1 MQINKPINITLRLII
16 PILHQH
22 SRKLILRSI
31 QPLPCDLNCDSFA
44 PAHAAPVGEYVADL
58 GVEVGFEDG
67 EGRGHG
73 VEGLEGGFAGA
84 EEVFEEVGGD
94 VGVEPEE
101 ADLAVVDEVGA
112 AFFDAGEGGA
122 DGGGDD

>member
-1 MQINKPINITLRLII
+1 M
-16 PILHQH
+16 
-22 SRKLILRSI
+22 
-31 QPLPCDLNCDSFA
+31 
-44 PAHAAPVGEYVADL
+44 
-58 GVEVGFEDG
+58 GFEDG

-73 VEGLEGGFAGA
+73 VEGLEGGFSGA

-101 ADLAVVDEVGA
+101 ADLAVVDEVGP